1 MKPSNSF
8 IDESVMKTEGE
19 PLEYIPVFSRHVPG
33 LVVKEI
39 SREEWD
45 SAIIARDAARI
56 GADAAV

>member
-1 MKPSNSF
+1 MRPNNSF
-8 IDESVMKTEGE
+8 IDESVMNTAGE
-19 PLEYIPVFSRHVPG
+19 PLEYAPLFGKHVLG